1 MKQTHILFDDPG
13 HYPMHHPYPFKGSSP
28 KFINA
33 LKDFLYTYAKKIK
46 SLQIALYLFN
56 NLELHHLFQELAQQG
71 IEINVVSIP
80 LEGYDN
86 TSPQKILKEDG
97 SEAFKDKKT
106 KYDLATIIYK
116 SFPREANNYRL
127 FLFPHTY
134 IRSHR
139 IKSFSRGKIPYS
151 LHIKSLLIEFHSGDY
166 ISGIFSSN
174 LAVRDAIK
182 HDTFVL
188 YPINKNE
195 AITHVDFFRH
205 LIENSVPVTEY
216 EEPSNMINTA
226 ITIKKQSES
235 SSVHFI
241 APFYWNSPEKA
252 QQIILELIEKAQHR
266 IWIVGQH
273 ISAYTY
279 NIPLNYKVKTET
291 NSKISKKGFLFQVV
305 QKGKIGLDIQCI
317 SQTYSG
323 NQDTNRN
330 FRQAANKHS
339 FSQFTEAFKKV
350 PNAAYFVNPKVHSKY
365 IIIDDK
371 VIITTFN
378 YTPTQF
384 IYLPYVEINNFEHI
398 NNLQYRGIFS
408 EVGQMKI
415 LEKKSDCEC
424 FVRNFEFL
432 KTREETIQV
441 I

>member
-106 KYDLATIIYK
+106 KCDLANLIYK
-116 SFPREANNYRL
+116 SFHKESNCYRL

-151 LHIKSLLIEFHSGDY
+151 LHIKSLLIEFHSGEY
-166 ISGIFSSN
+166 MSGIFSSN

-182 HDTFVL
+182 HDTFIL
-188 YPINKNE
+188 YPLNKNE
-195 AITHVDFFRH
+195 VIAHVDFFRH
-205 LIENSVPVTEY
+205 LIENSIPVSEY
-216 EEPSNMINTA
+216 EETSNVVNTA
-226 ITIKKQSES
+226 ITIKKQGES

-241 APFYWNSPEKA
+241 APFYWDSPEKA

-266 IWIVGQH
+266 IWIVAQH

-291 NSKISKKGFLFQVV
+291 NSKHSKKGFLYQVV

-323 NQDTNRN
+323 NQPTNGN
-330 FRQAANKHS
+330 FRQATNKHS
-339 FSQFTEAFKKV
+339 FSQFTKAYRDIA
-350 PNAAYFVNPKVHSKY
+350 NASYFVNPKVHSKY
-365 IIIDDK
+365 IIVDDK
-371 VIITTFN
+371 VIVTTFN

-384 IYLPYVEINNFEHI
+384 MYLPYVKIQAFDHI
-398 NNLQYRGIFS
+398 ENLQYEGIFS

-424 FVRNFEFL
+424 FARNFEFL
-432 KTREETIQV
+432 KTREETTQV